1 MSILNE
7 LYNLPPDRR
16 TEEEKRI
23 DELLSK
29 KLMEYEDHFGE
40 DFTTEFLPMTKEE
53 IINNIEKCI
62 KHNRKWEGFIVP
74 ELEDDALI

>member
-40 DFTTEFLPMTKEE
+40 DITTEFLPMTKEE